1 MMVSGVF
8 KGIWRK
14 TRSIRECIRRKLS
27 NIGPLGILWSYKKTI
42 ANGKKVYV
50 RLMKRYGANTR
61 IYIEHYPGTGDVYI
75 TCDINIARTW
85 IVFDINSRV
94 GTISFHQTNVDFFPI
109 CYCLFV

>member
-50 RLMKRYGANTR
+50 RLMKRYGANTEF
-61 IYIEHYPGTGDVYI
+61 IS
-75 TCDINIARTW
+75 N
-85 IVFDINSRV
+85 
-94 GTISFHQTNVDFFPI
+94 TIQVRAMFISHVL
-109 CYCLFV
+109 Y